1 MTWTL
6 GRLVVVMTLVFLTKS
21 CQRIPRIIHW
31 QCIWK
36 ASSFHRS
43 SSNSIQAF
51 EPCRKIGS
59 MQVWYK
65 RSFVYS
71 WRWVCCQTLFIE
83 YMAEEAVLIRL
94 NISGW
99 HLPVVDRIEP
109 RYVNS
114 VTSSTECPLTDN
126 LDMLESP
133 ASSFWILVSCQ
144 DYLYIEYI

>member
-1 MTWTL
+1 
-6 GRLVVVMTLVFLTKS
+6 
-21 CQRIPRIIHW
+21 
-31 QCIWK
+31 
-36 ASSFHRS
+36 
-43 SSNSIQAF
+43 
-51 EPCRKIGS
+51 
-59 MQVWYK
+59 
-65 RSFVYS
+65 
-71 WRWVCCQTLFIE
+71 
-83 YMAEEAVLIRL
+83 MAEEAVLIRL

-99 HLPVVDRIEP
+99 HLPVVDRTEP